1 MKKRFKILIAS
12 LSTVLVLITV
22 SIIAAYVL
30 IRQPLPDYD
39 GTERVNGISSEV
51 NIFRTENAVPYIE
64 AKTEEDAAFALGYVH
79 AQERMF
85 QMDLIRRAAEGKLS
99 EILGTKTIAV
109 DKLFKTVGL
118 YKKAVDH
125 YSKLDETSKKI
136 LSAYSKGI
144 NSYIEERRGNLSIE
158 FDVLGY
164 EPELW
169 IPEHSYVIGKLLAWE
184 LNISWWTDIAFT
196 HLVQKLGE
204 EKVKEI
210 IPDFPENA
218 PVIIPNEIKKFT
230 KLNTDFIKADRQYR
244 ELFGI
249 RGTHL
254 GSNNWVVN
262 GKMSATGKPI
272 IANDPHLM
280 LGTPSKWFVA
290 IIRSDNWNA
299 EGFTLPGL
307 PVIVIGK
314 NQSIAWVVTNVM
326 ADDADFYVEEIDSS
340 KNNYLLDGKWQP
352 LIKLNEEII
361 VKDSAIVEFTVNQTH
376 RGPIVSDVYNI
387 DLEKPKERNRSAVIS
402 MRWTALDFSNDFSA
416 MFKINKA
423 ENWTEFKDALEDY
436 NAPGQNFIYAD
447 TLGNIGYVCAAKLP
461 KRKNESPTFT
471 YDGTTSEND
480 WKDFIPFRLM
490 PKLFNPSQNYI
501 ASANNKTVK
510 NFPYH
515 ISNLWEPPS
524 RIISIDSMLNSK
536 EKHSVDDF
544 KSYQNNIYSPFAKGM
559 TAEILSAFENVTI
572 NDENLKLSIELLRKW
587 NFEMDRFSQA
597 PTIYSVFMQKLMQ
610 NIFMDEMGEEL
621 FEEYIFMANVPMRV
635 VPRMLHEGSSIW
647 FDDVST
653 EKEENKND
661 IIRKSLTDALAE
673 LEITLGSR
681 ISKWQWGEIHTV
693 EFEHFFSGI
702 SSVLD
707 PIINIG
713 PFPISGDG
721 TTVALTEYSL
731 NKPYETAIGPSMR
744 FIYDFAAP
752 EKMNLIL
759 PTGQSGH
766 IMSEHY
772 SDMTK
777 HWLSGNYIEIDLNL
791 DSLRNKAHYQFQLLP
806 E

>member
-1 MKKRFKILIAS
+1 MKKWVKILIAS
-12 LSTVLVLITV
+12 LSTIFVVIAV
-22 SIIAAYVL
+22 SIIAAYIL
-30 IRQPLPDYD
+30 IRQPLPNYD
-39 GTERVNGISSEV
+39 GAENVVGISDEV
-51 NIFRTENAVPYIE
+51 NIYRTENAVPYII

-85 QMDLIRRAAEGKLS
+85 QMDLMRRAAEGKLS

-118 YKKAVDH
+118 YKKAVEH
-125 YSKLDETSKKI
+125 YSLLDENSKNI
-136 LSAYSKGI
+136 LTVYSKGI
-144 NSYIEERRGNLSIE
+144 NSYLAERKGNLSIE

-164 EPELW
+164 EPEQW
-169 IPEHSYVIGKLLAWE
+169 IPEHSYVIAKLLAWE

-218 PVIIPNEIKKFT
+218 PVIIPNEIKRFT
-230 KLNTDFIKADRQYR
+230 NLSTDIIKADRQYR

-262 GKMSATGKPI
+262 GKMSTSGKPI

-280 LGTPSKWFVA
+280 LGTPAKWFMAV
-290 IIRSDNWNA
+290 IRSDTWNT

-307 PVIVIGK
+307 PAVVIGK
-314 NQSIAWVVTNVM
+314 NKSIAWVVTNVM

-361 VKDSAIVEFTVNQTH
+361 VKDSANVEFTISHTH
-376 RGPIVSDVYNI
+376 RGPIVSDVYSI
-387 DLEKPKERNRSAVIS
+387 DLGKNKKTESNAELS

-416 MFKINKA
+416 ILNVNKA
-423 ENWTEFKDALEDY
+423 ENWDDFKDALEDF
-436 NAPGQNFIYAD
+436 NAPGQNFVYAD
-447 TLGNIGYVCAAKLP
+447 TLGNIGYICAAKLP
-461 KRKNESPTFT
+461 KRKNDSPTFV
-471 YDGTTSEND
+471 YDGTASEND
-480 WKDFIPFRLM
+480 WNGFIPYRLM
-490 PKLFNPSQNYI
+490 PTLYNPNQNYI

-510 NFPYH
+510 DFPYH

-536 EKHSVDDF
+536 EKHSAEDF
-544 KSYQNNIYSPFAKGM
+544 KSYQSNIYSPFAKGI
-559 TAEILSAFENVTI
+559 TAEILSAFENVI
-572 NDENLKLSIELLRKW
+572 VKDDNLKLAIELLEKW
-587 NFEMDRFSQA
+587 NYEMDRFSQA
-597 PTIYSVFMQKLMQ
+597 PSIYSVFMQKLIQ
-610 NIFMDEMGEEL
+610 NIFLDEMGEEL

-635 VPRMLHEGSSIW
+635 VPKLLSKGNSIW
-647 FDDVST
+647 FDNVTT
-653 EKEENKND
+653 EKIENKND
-661 IIRKSLTDALAE
+661 IIRKSFTDALAE
-673 LEITLGSR
+673 LESNFGSK
-681 ISKWQWGEIHTV
+681 ISEWQWGELHTV
-693 EFEHFFSGI
+693 KFEHFFSGA
-702 SSVLD
+702 SSVID
-707 PIINIG
+707 QIINIG

-721 TTVALTEYSL
+721 TTVSLSEYSL
-731 NKPYETAIGPSMR
+731 NKPYETVIGPSMR
-744 FIYDFAAP
+744 FIYDFAQP
-752 EKMNLIL
+752 EKINFIL

-766 IMSEHY
+766 VMSDHY

-777 HWLSGNYIEIDLNL
+777 LWLKGEYLELDLNI
-791 DSLRNKAHYQFQLLP
+791 DSLMNKQHHQFQLLP